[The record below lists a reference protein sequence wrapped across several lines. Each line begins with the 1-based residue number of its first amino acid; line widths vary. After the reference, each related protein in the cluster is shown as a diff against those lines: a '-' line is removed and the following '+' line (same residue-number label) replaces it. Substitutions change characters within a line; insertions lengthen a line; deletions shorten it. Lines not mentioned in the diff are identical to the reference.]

1 MSAPVR
7 HGAYRAAVPRF
18 APNLLER
25 TERRHRVLV
34 LGAGM
39 SGLSAAFQLARA
51 GHDVKVLE
59 ARDRP
64 GGKIHTVRTPFAD
77 GQHAEAGAIFL
88 PAEHSL
94 TIGYIKHFALPLLT
108 LDAQAEASTYYLRG
122 VRVDHPNAADA
133 RWPVALNPDEQQ
145 GGVAG
150 LWKKYI
156 LPVALGEMG
165 NARAP
170 GWPPS
175 AAAKYDGLT
184 FRQFLEGQGASA
196 GAIEL
201 LRLCYLDLW
210 GDGVDEVDALLVL
223 RDLSLTMNGVP
234 PQLGDLL
241 PRALAAG
248 SGAIVTSE
256 EEVAQEGT
264 LHDADLAKTFTIEG
278 GNDRLAYALAECEE
292 LRGRIEYQTPIARI
306 EMSEGGRRVVCL
318 TSDGKRFEGDHL
330 ICSIPFSVLRTLDLS
345 LPLSPEK
352 RKAIAE
358 LPYTSVTKVYAQASS
373 RVWEPAGM
381 PAVTHTDLPV
391 QWVNHPTHLQPGP
404 RAILEAYTAG
414 PRARRFDAMDN
425 ASRVADAIA
434 QFDVLHP
441 GFGALAECGTSIS
454 WGLDPW
460 ARGDYCWFKPGGLST
475 LFPHVSGAEG
485 RVHFAGDHASVLPG
499 WIQGAFEAGHR
510 AAAEVHAAE

>member
-1 MSAPVR
+1 MSAAIL
-7 HGAYRAAVPRF
+7 HGAYRATVPRF
-18 APNLLER
+18 ASSLLDR

-51 GHDVKVLE
+51 GHHVQVLE
-59 ARDRP
+59 ARARP
-64 GGKIHTVRTPFAD
+64 GGKIHTVRSPFAD

-94 TIGYIKHFALPLLT
+94 TIGYVQHFGLPLLT
-108 LDAQAEASTYYLRG
+108 LDPVSLQSTYYLRG
-122 VRVDHPNAADA
+122 TRVADPNAADA
-133 RWPVALNPDEQQ
+133 HWPVSLSPEEQA

-150 LWKKYI
+150 LWTRYI
-156 LPVALGEMG
+156 LPVALGALG
-165 NARAP
+165 DARQP
-170 GWPPS
+170 GWPPP
-175 AAAKYDGLT
+175 AAAKYDGMS
-184 FRQFLEGQGASA
+184 FRAFLEAQGASE

-210 GDGVDEVDALLVL
+210 GDGVDDVDALLVL
-223 RDLSLTMNGVP
+223 RDLSMTMNGVP

-241 PRALAAG
+241 PRALGAGEGSVVQSEAAI
-248 SGAIVTSE
+248 A
-256 EEVAQEGT
+256 AEGT
-264 LHDADLAKTFTIEG
+264 LAGADLAKTFTIEG
-278 GNDRLAYALAECEE
+278 GNDRLAYALAGCDE
-292 LRGRIEYQTPIARI
+292 LRGRIAYDTPIARI
-306 EMSEGGRRVVCL
+306 EMTEGDRRVACL
-318 TSDGKRFEGDHL
+318 TSDGRRFEGDHL
-330 ICSIPFSVLRTLDLS
+330 ICAIPFSVLRTMELAVPMSAD
-345 LPLSPEK
+345 K
-352 RKAIAE
+352 RRAIAE

-373 RVWEPAGM
+373 RVWEQAGT

-414 PRARRFDAMDN
+414 ARARRFDSMDE
-425 ASRVADAIA
+425 ATRVSDAVA
-434 QFDVLHP
+434 QFDRLHP
-441 GFGALAECGTSIS
+441 GFGALYECGTSVS

-460 ARGDYCWFKPGGLST
+460 ARGDYCWFRPGGLTSIY
-475 LFPHVSGAEG
+475 PHVSGAEG

-510 AAAEVHAAE
+510 TAAEVHAAA